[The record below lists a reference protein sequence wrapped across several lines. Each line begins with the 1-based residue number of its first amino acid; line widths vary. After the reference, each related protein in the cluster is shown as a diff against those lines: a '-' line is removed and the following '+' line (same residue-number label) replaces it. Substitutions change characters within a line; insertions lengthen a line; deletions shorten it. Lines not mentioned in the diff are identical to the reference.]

1 MSRGRSNAQMKT
13 DSRFRPDL
21 AVTHTGKGFIREVTS
36 RCANESS
43 NFGLGGVDGSVVL
56 DLRNLK
62 NFTMDR
68 STWQASIGGGMHLG
82 ELDAHLHA
90 NGGRAMA
97 HGTCSSVGVGGHFTI
112 VSFTDLMQFNS
123 D

>member
-1 MSRGRSNAQMKT
+1 M
-13 DSRFRPDL
+13 DSKSRPDL
-21 AVTHTGKGFIREVTS
+21 AVTLTGNGIIRGVTAS
-36 RCANESS
+36 CANENS
-43 NFGLGGVDGSVVL
+43 NFGLGGVDGAVVL

-62 NFTMDR
+62 NFTMDH

-112 VSFTDLMQFNS
+112 VSSTDLMHFNS
-123 D
+123 G